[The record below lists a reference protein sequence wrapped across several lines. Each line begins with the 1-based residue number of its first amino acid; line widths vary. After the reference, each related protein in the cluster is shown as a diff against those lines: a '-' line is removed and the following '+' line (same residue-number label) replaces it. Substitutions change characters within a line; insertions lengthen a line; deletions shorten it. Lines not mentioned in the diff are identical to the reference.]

1 MLKIVSKNTEKMATK
16 ESLIY
21 LRLITEMLRI
31 TPEPTLKTLI
41 TQLSQGETIDQ
52 SVEGAILLDMLPHI
66 GTEAAANV
74 VLDVCTDYS
83 KLTEKCVSALNVL
96 TLTVTPTPTL
106 INKLINMI
114 YTIRPD
120 PRMTAPSANLRQVLY
135 LTLGSWG
142 FKLTEARNSQWEQ
155 LNVAATI
162 LKSLERDNQRYI
174 RRMVFLKKTEIKEK
188 RKLIN
193 DIYNDMAL
201 VIMDELRKL
210 VEEGTMSDKILGL
223 KAIGNSG
230 LPQTL
235 PVIKSIAMKTSEPTV
250 LRVLAISAY
259 RRVTAS
265 PVARHVAIKD
275 LESIILSDIETSV
288 IRTTAFS
295 TLLSLKPSLPV
306 IEKIA
311 HKMRNEKDI
320 YVSTYVIGRLQAVA
334 NSTYDPF
341 HAEIRNLTI
350 VLQAGPT
357 HPLRTNSSAYIFAG
371 KYIKTN
377 RMGISA
383 KVNFVDTLETSAISN
398 IDIESYIYGLHSKL
412 FEIGFDPKSISEFL
426 TRAFGRDGIL
436 SNAMSSLKNTRDT
449 KTLIKKVLE
458 EMSTIRTGQVY
469 VSVMGHEMRY
479 IAISDILRE
488 IIPTGEQVSVSFQK
502 NGLKSTIPVDIKRLV
517 CNMDIKLALPTEAGI
532 PVSLQMH
539 VSNNMRITGDITLG
553 LEASSSG
560 RTPMPKGANLELNI
574 KPQIAF
580 GISAS
585 MGMDHFFLKPTIGF
599 HSFIGFDMPVHQE
612 YKVDLEGMTTRVVS
626 HVTEQK
632 KPIVQTTMEPFSDF
646 LIITSTPN
654 TPVID
659 VNFRPIYVP
668 EEERTVP
675 VFYNLPIPLL
685 GWKVYT
691 TGQIPI
697 TTPTSCQHIFYS
709 LNGRTIV
716 SIWMTPLEGAAK
728 TIPFEGKLL
737 RPTPREPITDDFAS
751 FATELFDSIEDSE
764 ETETTQTISTTQQLA
779 EKLEKITGKPIPT
792 TLPAPHGLIL
802 TLNASTE
809 TETRTMQLES
819 LVSGLTTGHIKLA
832 KLRIWRSAIPRFNL
846 PMWQV
851 VSEFESTTPVTTI
864 MPESVYSTEWQRI
877 LNQDIMYQIK
887 SDSYKMVNQILNTT
901 INSLIQSDATSITQR
916 LTPATRV
923 LKGVIPE
930 VLLRVMKLNSP
941 FSRNWRMFWQKL
953 GPIFDKV
960 TEESTL
966 LVDPE
971 FTNRDSIVTEL
982 INALVEVQ
990 QMFVNELKEIAAK
1003 RTMVH
1008 SEVPIMQWV
1017 ALTQGETFN
1026 ILREIVIRYKVNGAI
1041 TQIAQIEKVLGES
1054 SSLAATINR
1063 DILKVLTTV
1072 NVVTGTSEPV
1082 PLSNIRGQDKEILG
1096 EIVKST
1102 TQHSQKVS
1110 SIIAAAAPITSTQ
1123 TTSAYPYIT
1132 SKTAI
1137 PSISELPQ
1145 LVKSEVD
1152 SLHHSILHLA
1162 IHQQM
1167 IITHMQEKITEG
1179 KKIDVQALL
1188 NVVNATITDAQL
1200 VDLLLTLTPITNQT
1214 LINNVLLM
1222 TVQNEYIIKLW
1233 QSYWNVRPVRSG
1245 EEMAKEVYCDKLLK
1259 EMEIGNSTDMQYR
1272 HILIN
1277 DRVNVNLSN
1286 PIFFEE
1292 YLKHMTSMISSK
1304 TEVLSDL
1311 VGELEK
1317 LPGVPNVYLT
1327 TYVPETINYLKAVA
1341 EKTRTVLL
1349 TTTHSSRP
1357 KWETKLEEQITT
1369 IQTTI
1374 SKMSPV
1380 FEKYVNIIPSN
1391 QTPTTQRQTSLS
1403 QRAQLSGSP
1412 RIPDGIYSTL
1422 NITWGTDG
1430 ELDRKA
1436 LVKISATRSV
1446 EQIMWLFRQLDGH
1459 FRSQEI
1465 VKGVNMRLRET
1476 GEMTS
1481 ESEIANTL
1489 NTFNHVHLAV
1499 VAQPEHLPKWVKQL
1513 AIVLQEHVKFNGW
1526 PYYTRL
1532 ASPTFLSTKK
1542 AEVIA
1547 DISQFNE
1554 KTDIT
1559 VLTAEETNKFIDL
1572 PTDQG
1577 VVFPFV
1583 KTIAKHSAVP
1593 MMTREVVP
1601 LQTAQDLTP
1610 SSPITNAYVSQ
1621 GSCFDYWKSGPQNNR
1636 GHGYYYEIE
1645 GRGCVEIQDGWGPN
1659 HFKTRDECVKECGFY
1674 DSWRP

>member
-1 MLKIVSKNTEKMATK
+1 
-16 ESLIY
+16 
-21 LRLITEMLRI
+21 
-31 TPEPTLKTLI
+31 
-41 TQLSQGETIDQ
+41 
-52 SVEGAILLDMLPHI
+52 
-66 GTEAAANV
+66 
-74 VLDVCTDYS
+74 
-83 KLTEKCVSALNVL
+83 
-96 TLTVTPTPTL
+96 LTVTPTPSL

-120 PRMTAPSANLRQVLY
+120 TRMTAPSGNLRQVLY

-174 RRMVFLKKTEIKEK
+174 RRMVFLKKVEIKEK

-259 RRVTAS
+259 RRVIAT
-265 PVARHVAIKD
+265 PVARHIATKD
-275 LESIILSDIETSV
+275 LESIILNDIETSV

-295 TLLSLKPSLPV
+295 TLLILKPSLTI

-320 YVSTYVIGRLQAVA
+320 HVSSYVIGRLQAVA
-334 NSTYDPF
+334 NSTYEPF
-341 HAEIRNLTI
+341 HAEIRNFTI
-350 VLQAGPT
+350 ALQAEPT
-357 HPLRTNSSAYIFAG
+357 HPVKTNSSAYIFAG

-398 IDIESYIYGLHSKL
+398 IEIESYIYGLHSKL

-436 SNAMSSLKNTRDT
+436 SNALTSLKNTRDT
-449 KTLIKKVLE
+449 KSLIKKVLE
-458 EMSTIRTGQVY
+458 EMSTIRTGHVY

-479 IAISDILRE
+479 IAIGDILRE
-488 IIPTGEQVSVSFQK
+488 IIPIGEQVSVSFQK

-539 VSNNMRITGDITLG
+539 VSNNMRITGDITMG

-560 RTPMPKGANLELNI
+560 RTPMPKGASLELNI
-574 KPQIAF
+574 KPQIAI
-580 GISAS
+580 GIYAS

-599 HSFIGFDMPVHQE
+599 HSHIGFDMPVHQE
-612 YKVDLEGMTTRVVS
+612 YKVDLEGKTIRVVS
-626 HVTEQK
+626 HITEQK
-632 KPIVQTTMEPFSDF
+632 RPIVQTTMEPFSEF
-646 LIITSTPN
+646 LVITSNPD

-659 VNFRPIYVP
+659 INFRPIYAP

-675 VFYNLPIPLL
+675 IFYNIPIPFL

-697 TTPTSCQHIFYS
+697 ITPTSCQHIFHS

-716 SIWMTPLEGAAK
+716 NIWMSPLEGAAK
-728 TIPFEGKLL
+728 TITFEGKLL
-737 RPTPREPITDDFAS
+737 RLLLSREPITDDFAS
-751 FATELFDSIEDSE
+751 FAAELFDSAIEDNE
-764 ETETTQTISTTQQLA
+764 ETETTQTISTTQQLT
-779 EKLEKITGKPIPT
+779 EKFEKITGKPYPA

-819 LVSGLTTGHIKLA
+819 LVSISTTGNIKMA
-832 KLRIWRSAIPRFNL
+832 KLRLFRSAIPRFNL
-846 PMWQV
+846 PMWQF

-887 SDSYKMVNQILNTT
+887 SDSHKMVNQILNTT

-916 LTPATRV
+916 LTPAIRV

-930 VLLRVMKLNSP
+930 ELLRVMKLNSP

-971 FTNRDSIVTEL
+971 FTNRDSTVTEL
-982 INALVEVQ
+982 INALIEVQ

-1026 ILREIVIRYKVNGAI
+1026 TLREIVIRYKANGAI
-1041 TQIAQIEKVLGES
+1041 TQIAEIEKVLGES
-1054 SSLAATINR
+1054 SSLAAIINR

-1082 PLSNIRGQDKEILG
+1082 PLANIRGQDKEVLG

-1110 SIIAAAAPITSTQ
+1110 SIIAAAAPITTTQ
-1123 TTSAYPYIT
+1123 TTSTYPYIT
-1132 SKTAI
+1132 SKTTP

-1167 IITHMQEKITEG
+1167 IITHIQEKITEG

-1188 NVVNATITDAQL
+1188 NLVNATITDAQL

-1233 QSYWNVRPVRSG
+1233 QSYWNVRPARSG

-1259 EMEIGNSTDMQYR
+1259 EISYDLSARVSHITSHKTIGEIMPGEISTKEWEIGNATDMQYR

-1311 VGELEK
+1311 VGKLET

-1327 TYVPETINYLKAVA
+1327 TYVLETINYLRAVA

-1349 TTTHSSRP
+1349 TTTHSTRP
-1357 KWETKLEEQITT
+1357 KWVKIIEEQITT

-1380 FEKYVNIIPSN
+1380 FEKYVNIVPSN
-1391 QTPTTQRQTSLS
+1391 QDPLTQRQTSLS
-1403 QRAQLSGSP
+1403 ERTQLAGSP

-1422 NITWGTDG
+1422 TITWGTDG
-1430 ELDRKA
+1430 QLDKKV

-1446 EQIMWLFRQLDGH
+1446 EQILWLFRQLDGH

-1465 VKGVNMRLRET
+1465 VQGVNMRLRET

-1489 NTFNHVHLAV
+1489 NTFYHVHVAVV
-1499 VAQPEHLPKWVKQL
+1499 VAQPEHLPKWVKQV

-1532 ASPTFLSTKK
+1532 ASPHLLSIK
-1542 AEVIA
+1542 EVEIIA

-1559 VLTAEETNKFIDL
+1559 VLTVEETNKFIDL

-1577 VVFPFV
+1577 VVFPLV

-1593 MMTREVVP
+1593 MMPREAVP

-1610 SSPITNAYVSQ
+1610 SIPR
-1621 GSCFDYWKSGPQNNR
+1621 KP
-1636 GHGYYYEIE
+1636 
-1645 GRGCVEIQDGWGPN
+1645 
-1659 HFKTRDECVKECGFY
+1659 
-1674 DSWRP
+1674 